1 LDVPVM
7 RVTVLLFLIFTT
19 IGCSNKKMT
28 LDCKFVEILPED
40 HPGWMVDLKYDRQ
53 FIWYKNENH
62 LQGSSGSVTPY
73 RSENDF
79 NVTFE
84 KYFPNGPERYRTI
97 ELNKIKNTLLV
108 EEFKLSGMKEFSLFY
123 KCEKL

>member
-1 LDVPVM
+1 
-7 RVTVLLFLIFTT
+7 
-19 IGCSNKKMT
+19 MT

-62 LQGSSGSVTPY
+62 LKGSSGSVTPY

-84 KYFPNGPERYRTI
+84 KYFLNGPERYRTI